1 MQRHRHIALH
11 ASGRL
16 TARRTL
22 YLRCIS
28 ASVLK
33 ENDLLMIR
41 QSLPN
46 TFYQRIAEMTV
57 HLLARILALEVN
69 EVNIRQLGTSET
81 FRQRNQPI
89 HPFDC
94 QKVRFH
100 RGCSRT

>member
-28 ASVLK
+28 TAVLK
-33 ENDLLMIR
+33 QNDLLMIR

-69 EVNIRQLGTSET
+69 EVDIRQLGTSEPL
-81 FRQRNQPI
+81 R
-89 HPFDC
+89 
-94 QKVRFH
+94 
-100 RGCSRT
+100 